1 MAKPNEQLTYTTF
14 DGRTI
19 TNVDVLLRDP
29 KVQETMRKLSKNR
42 DRGSKKGFITVLRY
56 RKPESL

>member
-1 MAKPNEQLTYTTF
+1 MAKSAEQLTYTTF

-42 DRGSKKGFITVLRY
+42 DRGSKEGHITVLRY
-56 RKPESL
+56 RKPE

>member
-1 MAKPNEQLTYTTF
+1 MAKRDEQLTYTTW

-19 TNVDVLLRDP
+19 TNVEVLLRDP

-42 DRGSKKGFITVLRY
+42 DLGSKEGHITLLRY
-56 RKPESL
+56 RKPE

>member
-1 MAKPNEQLTYTTF
+1 MAKSSDQLTYTTF

-29 KVQETMRKLSKNR
+29 KVQETIRKMSKNR
-42 DRGSKKGFITVLRY
+42 DRGSKKGYITVLRY
-56 RKPESL
+56 RKPD

>member
-1 MAKPNEQLTYTTF
+1 MAKSDEQLTYTTF

-29 KVQETMRKLSKNR
+29 KVRETMRKMSRNR
-42 DRGSKKGFITVLRY
+42 DLGSKKGYVTILRY
-56 RKPESL
+56 RKPDSE

>member
-1 MAKPNEQLTYTTF
+1 MAKQDEQLTYTTW

-29 KVQETMRKLSKNR
+29 KVQETLRKLSKNR
-42 DRGSKKGFITVLRY
+42 DLGSKKGYLTMLRY
-56 RKPESL
+56 RKPD

>member
-1 MAKPNEQLTYTTF
+1 MHKADEPLTYTTF

-29 KVQETMRKLSKNR
+29 KVKEIMRKMGKNR
-42 DRGSKKGFITVLRY
+42 DVGSKKGYVTVLRY
-56 RKPESL
+56 RKPDAE

>member
-1 MAKPNEQLTYTTF
+1 MAKPDDKLTYTTF

-29 KVQETMRKLSKNR
+29 KVKETMRKLANNR
-42 DRGSKKGFITVLRY
+42 DRGSKKGYITVLRY
-56 RKPESL
+56 RKPD